1 MLATS
6 SVTLPVVDE
15 RQFLTVFRSVLPLH
29 KCADPAAAKP
39 LHYDANSA
47 AEPLYSVADSVAD
60 PAATGPAPTETS

>member
-1 MLATS
+1 
-6 SVTLPVVDE
+6 
-15 RQFLTVFRSVLPLH
+15 VFRSVLPLH